1 MKNIPSLKSIGKV
14 IAVVISLAFGFGIF
28 LYFFWEFIHS
38 INYWKVSRFLLLF
51 VLVILSMWS
60 GLQIAQKLA
69 AKGLKKITL
78 SADFKANLTK
88 GLIIDKDMQ
97 TRLSQF
103 EIDSIAGL
111 AKKEIE
117 REIKAQLRPV
127 LVKMFIAAIA
137 MFSCVLFI
145 FFYPVLGVSLADRVL
160 RLVII

>member
-1 MKNIPSLKSIGKV
+1 MKNIPSIASISKV
-14 IAVVISLAFGFGIF
+14 IAMVSLIAFLLGIA
-28 LYFFWEFIHS
+28 LYFFWELLHPLNYQKIAHFI
-38 INYWKVSRFLLLF
+38 LLF
-51 VLVILSMWS
+51 ILVLLSMYS

-69 AKGLKKITL
+69 AKGLKSITL
-78 SADFKANLTK
+78 SADFKANLSK

-117 REIKAQLRPV
+117 REIKAQLKPV

-137 MFSCVLFI
+137 MFSFVLFI
-145 FFYPVLGVSLADRVL
+145 FFYPAFAIADKIL
-160 RLVII
+160 RWVY

>member
-14 IAVVISLAFGFGIF
+14 IVMVIFLAFGFGVF
-28 LYFFWEFIHS
+28 LHFFWEFIHS
-38 INYWKVSRFLLLF
+38 INYWKVSRFILLF
-51 VLVILSMWS
+51 GLVVLSMWW
-60 GLQIAQKLA
+60 GLQTAQKLA
-69 AKGLKKITL
+69 AKGLKSITL

-127 LVKMFIAAIA
+127 LVKMFITAIA
-137 MFSCVLFI
+137 MFSSVLFV
-145 FFYPVLGVSLADRVL
+145 FFYPVLGVSLVDRVL
-160 RLVII
+160 RLII